1 MAQKRER
8 STAIVGG
15 KTKNHKTV
23 CISMYI
29 DDLVEMD
36 ELVDKLKKRGVTRAN
51 RSWLIRQAMKQFD
64 DRLLPDPHHL

>member
-1 MAQKRER
+1 MALV
-8 STAIVGG
+8 AG
-15 KTKNHKTV
+15 KLQNHKTV

-36 ELVDKLKKRGVTRAN
+36 DIIKELKRKGFTKAN

-64 DRLLPDPHHL
+64 DRLLPDPHYL